1 MTQNGC
7 LRPSIGEAALA
18 YVSAGYEQR
27 YCSRRRFLAG
37 LAGAAGLMLSGR
49 EAPALGPSIITERS
63 RLDDKNHLF
72 ITTALH
78 DRYLAKVVTARA
90 IVGKTFATTPE
101 ILAAT
106 GAYACFNGSF
116 FEGDGSPSGLFVV
129 DGLLEK
135 PIVYG
140 KGDGVL
146 YIDRRRQ
153 IHIISK
159 YHFSDH
165 RDKIVDAL
173 QVNIF
178 TEGDL
183 KLYQDKEYK
192 KKVPRNLI
200 GISPEGIVDVIYK
213 NTNFTYGDRYMR
225 LAHGCTVVAALDG
238 GGSASAVDKL
248 GRSSYCEAQGDRR
261 EDGAA
266 NFIVLY
272 ER

>member
-1 MTQNGC
+1 
-7 LRPSIGEAALA
+7 
-18 YVSAGYEQR
+18 VSDGYGQGH
-27 YCSRRRFLAG
+27 CSRRRFLVGLVGTAG
-37 LAGAAGLMLSGR
+37 LILSGR
-49 EAPALGPSIITERS
+49 EAPALGPSIVTERS

-72 ITTALH
+72 ITKALH

-90 IVGKTFATTPE
+90 ILGKTFATTPE
-101 ILAAT
+101 ILRST

-129 DGLLEK
+129 DGVREK
-135 PIVYG
+135 PIIYG

-192 KKVPRNLI
+192 RKVPRNFI
-200 GISPEGIVDVIYK
+200 GISPEGIIDVIYK
-213 NTNFTYGDRYMR
+213 STNFTLGDRYMR
-225 LAHGCTVVAALDG
+225 SAHGCKVVAALDG
-238 GGSASAVDKL
+238 GGSASAIDKL
-248 GRSSYCEAQGDRR
+248 GRSSYCEGQGDRR
-261 EDGAA
+261 EDAAA
-266 NFIVLY
+266 NFIILY